1 MGAVI
6 RFPLEERIAD
16 GRRVGLR
23 EPASIIIL
31 PVIRIERHA
40 DEPTGSPGTGKS
52 SGRRR
57 RGRVTRS

>member
-1 MGAVI
+1 
-6 RFPLEERIAD
+6 LEERIAD